1 MCDAAWAMVAEHVR
15 ATANA
20 DRSAYLMAGE
30 EPPSPDARLE
40 ELRATLNAPP
50 ESESMTPEMRRLRR
64 LLGV

>member
-1 MCDAAWAMVAEHVR
+1 MCDAAWTMVAEHVR

-40 ELRATLNAPP
+40 ELRAVLNAPP
-50 ESESMTPEMRRLRR
+50 ESESMTLEMRRLRR